1 MTTKEE
7 MYELIDHIWLILC
20 NRRRLSMVTR
30 HIPDMN
36 IEDWIK
42 LQKRNIEFINRQI
55 ESDAQ
60 VLKTMTRWYTDM
72 LPVVLDTAQSHA
84 ELLAEPYDITDLQ
97 TYRVLLEEHER
108 TSMR

>member
-1 MTTKEE
+1 MATKEE

-42 LQKRNIEFINRQI
+42 LQERNIEFINKQI
-55 ESDAQ
+55 ESDGQ
-60 VLKTMTRWYTDM
+60 VLRMMTKWYTDM
-72 LPVVLDTAQSHA
+72 LPVVLETTQIHA
-84 ELLAEPYDITDLQ
+84 ELPAEPYDIADLQ
-97 TYRVLLEEHER
+97 EYRVLLEEHER